1 MDSDYKFIKS
11 VSLNELP
18 REAWQFITGDDA
30 TSGDISN
37 YMRSIP
43 WMFRGVDI
51 RSSALTN
58 IPFLIMKGQDV
69 FDDSE
74 DWQNKLGFLP
84 RPKQLFA
91 LIEAPLTIFGYSYL
105 FREKSVYKNTG
116 LRYLLP
122 TSIDAKI
129 NEKTGEVSFT
139 RSLNGKKIAYTSED
153 IVYLWKPDPFV
164 EIGPPQSSPAMAAAN
179 ACGVL
184 LNVDL
189 FATQF
194 FKQGAVKTTL
204 LTTQNIAPAERDR
217 LKSWWKRVLGMDK
230 AWQTDIINAEA
241 VKPIQIGEGLESLQN
256 NDLTESKRIDIAA
269 ALGIPYS
276 VLFSNASNRATAE
289 QDDMHLYDKTI
300 IPDAYFIQAV
310 LNDQVFE
317 PLGFQLQF
325 HPDQMSIYQ
334 EDENERAQSLIH
346 LINALE
352 KPEEFLLASKI
363 LGYDI
368 DPETLAAIEALVAEK
383 DARRET
389 MAAIIPSTEP
399 KTPQEAPVPA
409 QEDEQDNRPQNMR
422 MIDLDKWQT
431 KSLNRVKQGRPADC
445 PFESDHIEAL
455 TRASIKGA
463 LSEAESEDDV
473 RAVFADLTWVG
484 YP

>member
-1 MDSDYKFIKS
+1 MDNEYKFLKS

-18 REAWQFITGDDA
+18 REAWQFITGGDT
-30 TSGDISN
+30 TSGDIGN

-51 RSSALTN
+51 RSNAITN
-58 IPFLIMKGQDV
+58 IPFVIMKGDDI

-74 DWQNKLGFLP
+74 NWENKLGFMP
-84 RPKQLFA
+84 HPQQLFG
-91 LIEAPLTIFGYSYL
+91 LIEASLTIFGYSYL
-105 FREKSVYKNTG
+105 FKEQSAFKNKN

-122 TSIDAKI
+122 TTVKPKI
-129 NEKTGEVSFT
+129 NEQTGEIKFT
-139 RSLNGKKIAYTSED
+139 RTINGKPAQYTPDD

-164 EIGPPQSSPAMAAAN
+164 ELGPPTASPAMAAAN

-189 FATQF
+189 FASQF

-204 LTTQNIAPAERDR
+204 LTTQNIMPAERDR
-217 LKSWWKRVLGMDK
+217 LKSWWKRVLGMDR
-230 AWQTDIINAEA
+230 AWQTDIINAEKIEP
-241 VKPIQIGEGLESLQN
+241 VQIGEGLESLQN
-256 NDLTESKRIDIAA
+256 NDLTEAKRIDIAA
-269 ALGIPYS
+269 SLGIPYS

-289 QDDMHLYDKTI
+289 QDDLHLYDKTI
-300 IPDAYFIQAV
+300 IPEANFIQATLNEQV
-310 LNDQVFE
+310 LE
-317 PLGFQLQF
+317 PLGYKLQF
-325 HPDQMSIYQ
+325 QPDQMSIYQ
-334 EDENERAQSLIH
+334 KDENERAQSLIH

-368 DPETLAAIEALVAEK
+368 DLETLAEIEAMIAAKNE
-383 DARRET
+383 RRDT
-389 MAAIIPSTEP
+389 MANLIPTKPSEP
-399 KTPQEAPVPA
+399 ELEQA
-409 QEDEQDNRPQNMR
+409 QNDEEEQPENLR
-422 MIDLDKWQT
+422 MIDLEKWET

-445 PFESDHIEAL
+445 PFESEHIEPL

-463 LSEAESEDDV
+463 LSEAESEEDV